1 MSDSD
6 KYENESASDIIENS
20 DDENTDLKEEAPN
33 KRLKLT
39 SENDYD
45 GDLEFLKTPQ
55 YALLAEGIMKNG
67 GFGVATTPGDGGL
80 DYILQ
85 NGIKFLLNAYNNDEI
100 NFSNAKDGKPPN
112 PASKL
117 SDRNDCYFQIN
128 TKNVRNYVVLF
139 GTCTNRYER
148 TGQYGTT
155 VSSKV
160 YLDNVTQSDLTTFQ
174 GRPRMMSTDEGLEDV
189 PISEQWDS
197 LEESVLYGIL
207 EQAFCKELAAKTA
220 KKSVPGSSYLKTS
233 EEDPKFVNRYIRQY
247 IGDIDQDDA
256 YNKDKGTL
264 LTHYKTNFTHP
275 TRKVESVNR
284 SYPCETGT
292 EEPNNQVSFDFVF
305 PIDSGKLVTPE
316 MKYNAPKIFKYDSNN
331 VRQSSVT
338 IDDIHEDFP
347 VRDEKRKVP
356 RKYVMIVLQQELL
369 YYGHQAC
376 PTLKTQVKK
385 MYYKT
390 ADKDAI
396 IDALE

>member
-1 MSDSD
+1 MSESD
-6 KYENESASDIIENS
+6 RYEDESASDIENS
-20 DDENTDLKEEAPN
+20 DDERAEEKEATPN
-33 KRLKLT
+33 KRQKVT
-39 SENDYD
+39 FQETFD
-45 GDLEFLKTPQ
+45 GDLAFMNTPQ
-55 YALLAEGIMKNG
+55 YALLAEGIVKNG
-67 GFGVATTPGDGGL
+67 GFGVATTPGDGGRE
-80 DYILQ
+80 YVLQ
-85 NGIKFLLNAYNNDEI
+85 NGIKFLLDAYKKDEI
-100 NFSNAKDGKPPN
+100 NLLNTKDGKPPN
-112 PASKL
+112 PSSKI

-128 TKNVRNYVVLF
+128 TKNVRNYAVLF

-160 YLDNVTQSDLTTFQ
+160 YLENVTQSDLTTFQ
-174 GRPRMMSTDEGLEDV
+174 GRPRMMSTDDGVEDI

-207 EQAFCKELAAKTA
+207 KTAFCKELAAKTA
-220 KKSVPGSSYLKTS
+220 KKSVPGSSYLKTA

-247 IGDIDQDDA
+247 LGDIDQDDA
-256 YNKDKGTL
+256 YNKDKGIL

-292 EEPNNQVSFDFVF
+292 EESNNQVSFDFVF
-305 PIDSGKLVTPE
+305 PIDNGKLVTPE
-316 MKYNAPKIFKYDSNN
+316 MKYNTPKIFKYDDNN
-331 VRQSSVT
+331 VRQNVT
-338 IDDIHEDFP
+338 IDDIYEDFP

-385 MYYKT
+385 MYYKN